1 MRGLGLS
8 GAHPPVE
15 VRVAGAAEDD
25 AALPYRPDGRA
36 VGRVDLLP
44 AEVHGGGGE
53 ALGGGG
59 VGHPA
64 QFPGAG
70 RHGEGLVGAE
80 HPVEQVD
87 AGETGEPGY
96 EEPDQFLGGA
106 DDVEG
111 AADRPGRVQQGQPLP
126 GPVLF
131 GALQR
136 RHGDGGERA
145 GGIVD
150 RPDLHGPGVQ
160 AAARGRRG
168 IALVLDG
175 PSPVGRHPQVV
186 QEAPGVT
193 FEVGQRVG
201 QAAAEQFLGGP
212 AHHPARGV
220 VDVYEAQLGV
230 EDGHGQGGLPYGVVD
245 QGGRRAAGHVGG
257 GQVAAGSAV
266 GAPQGADP
274 QPEAHR
280 AAVPVAD
287 HDGAGQGGARRVGA
301 GQGAGGCAPR
311 EQVPRGASDDLLGRV
326 SGEPPRTVAPAR
338 HQSAGVDGHRG
349 GGILHAVQDHPR
361 TMRYQPGRGA
371 GGPVTVGERGARRGR
386 GRRACS
392 S

>member
-1 MRGLGLS
+1 MGHLDRGLAGQVPGEQAVLDRQGRGALAGEAAGVVHGDGGPGDQFLGEYGVLRGVRLPGRGPGGQHDAQGGAAGTQGDGQGRADGFAERAVVRGLGLS

-186 QEAPGVT
+186 QEAPGSPSKSASVSD
-193 FEVGQRVG
+193 RLRPSSSS
-201 QAAAEQFLGGP
+201 A
-212 AHHPARGV
+212 
-220 VDVYEAQLGV
+220 
-230 EDGHGQGGLPYGVVD
+230 GLPIIRHAVSLTCTKRSSGSRTD
-245 QGGRRAAGHVGG
+245 MDREACRTASSIRAGAGPPGT
-257 GQVAAGSAV
+257 SAV
-266 GAPQGADP
+266 
-274 QPEAHR
+274 
-280 AAVPVAD
+280 
-287 HDGAGQGGARRVGA
+287 AR
-301 GQGAGGCAPR
+301 
-311 EQVPRGASDDLLGRV
+311 
-326 SGEPPRTVAPAR
+326 
-338 HQSAGVDGHRG
+338 
-349 GGILHAVQDHPR
+349 
-361 TMRYQPGRGA
+361 
-371 GGPVTVGERGARRGR
+371 
-386 GRRACS
+386 
-392 S
+392 